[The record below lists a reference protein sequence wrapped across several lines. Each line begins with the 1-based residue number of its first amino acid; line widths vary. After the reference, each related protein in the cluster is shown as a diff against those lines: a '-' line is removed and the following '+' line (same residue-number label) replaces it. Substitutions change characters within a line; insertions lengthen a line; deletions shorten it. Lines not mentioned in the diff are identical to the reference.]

1 MTSPRPFRQFGGVAG
16 QAFLFRH
23 IAEIRSWTGRRA
35 WQGSLATFLSH
46 HYHHVLPKHGGRL
59 VGKVARHPILSPE
72 LGVCPWAHDG
82 TQGYHAVAGL
92 DRAES
97 AGPRKRIIC
106 TSVKASEAVTQFYL
120 PRRPSQDRGI
130 QAAALSF
137 VPRTTL
143 GSRQHYSANDERGEI
158 ASAEER
164 VFSPLFSHFSPTFHP
179 HPIPVERTVR
189 QDPRLDLRRL
199 TEPPCCHVQH
209 GSGAVECVPRSF

>member
-1 MTSPRPFRQFGGVAG
+1 MTPRTSHPAPSRASGEPRVSPILHTGG
-16 QAFLFRH
+16 
-23 IAEIRSWTGRRA
+23 IRSWAGCRA
-35 WQGSLATFLSH
+35 WQGSPATFLSH
-46 HYHHVLPKHGGRL
+46 QHHHVLPKHGGR
-59 VGKVARHPILSPE
+59 RCQMRRPPPI
-72 LGVCPWAHDG
+72 
-82 TQGYHAVAGL
+82 
-92 DRAES
+92 
-97 AGPRKRIIC
+97 
-106 TSVKASEAVTQFYL
+106 QFNL
-120 PRRPSQDRGI
+120 TRRPSQDRGRP
-130 QAAALSF
+130 AAALSF

-189 QDPRLDLRRL
+189 QDPRLALRRL